1 VTLRGRPEADEPV
14 TGVRAFIAA
23 RRAGLGT
30 LVVLGAA
37 AMGGWALWERFA
49 ADVRSDPAAVLLP
62 EAVSVKGL
70 APWVRGDLKDVVLH
84 DASLDGGLPL
94 DDPELAGRIERA
106 FGMHPWI
113 RDVVAVTLRHPAAAE
128 VEVRCREP
136 VGMVAV
142 PGGLLAIDAEGV
154 VLPSED
160 FTAESAAAYP
170 RISGIRSSPVGVA
183 GSRWG
188 DALVHEAAA
197 VAAAVGPEWRD
208 LGLRDLRP
216 TEDGA
221 PRGWEFVDASGRVIH
236 FGSAPGHEADG
247 EPSIAVKVGRLR
259 ALATADGRAERTDL
273 TSPP

>member
-1 VTLRGRPEADEPV
+1 MQRGRPQPDEPS
-14 TGVRAFIAA
+14 TGPRAFLAA

-30 LVVLGAA
+30 LVVLGLAA
-37 AMGGWALWERFA
+37 TGAWALWDRFA
-49 ADVRSDPAAVLLP
+49 SEVRSDPAAVLVP

-70 APWVRGDLKDVVLH
+70 APWVRGDLKDVVLR

-106 FGMHPWI
+106 FEMHPWV

-136 VGMVAV
+136 VAMVAV

-188 DALVHEAAA
+188 DAEVHEAAA

-208 LGLRDLRP
+208 LGLRDLRL
-216 TEDGA
+216 TQEGIG
-221 PRGWEFVDASGRVIH
+221 RGWEFVDASGRVIH
-236 FGSAPGHEADG
+236 FGSAPGHEGDG
-247 EPSIAVKVGRLR
+247 EPSTAVKVGRLR
-259 ALATADGRAERTDL
+259 ALAAAADRAERTDL